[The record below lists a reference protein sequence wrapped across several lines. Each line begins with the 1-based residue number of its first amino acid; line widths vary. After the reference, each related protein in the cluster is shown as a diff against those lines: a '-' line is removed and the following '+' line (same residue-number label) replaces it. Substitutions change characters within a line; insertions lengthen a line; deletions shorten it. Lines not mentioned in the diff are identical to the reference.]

1 MAARISLALAGLS
14 LALVAT
20 GCQPQSNDP
29 HAATTYPPPSFGAPH
44 VDPNSATATS
54 SQSSSSQSQHTLP
67 QINAPAIG
75 KIAPRGPYAAN
86 GPKDWAPAAHARPW
100 KWVILHHS
108 ATPSGG
114 ARKFDADHR
123 ARGFD
128 DLGYDFVI
136 GNGTETANG
145 QIEVGPR
152 WHSQR
157 VGAHTQDPSGQNRF
171 NEYGIGVCFVGNFD
185 ITHPTQAQLNS
196 CAKLVAY
203 LMKTY
208 HIPADH
214 ILRHRDCKHT
224 DCPGNNF
231 PFAQVRKMAVQTLA
245 DAGEVIP
252 TDTYAEGAELGTDD
266 PRVLN
271 DPLE

>member
-1 MAARISLALAGLS
+1 MAARISLAWVGLTLAM
-14 LALVAT
+14 VAA
-20 GCQPQSNDP
+20 GCHPQPTKTRTAGS
-29 HAATTYPPPSFGAPH
+29 YPPPSFRAPR
-44 VDPNSATATS
+44 VDPRTAITTAPP
-54 SQSSSSQSQHTLP
+54 QSSPGHSLP
-67 QINAPAIG
+67 QINPPPLS
-75 KIAPRGPYAAN
+75 KIAPHASYAAN
-86 GPKDWAPAAHARPW
+86 GPRDWAPAIHPRPW
-100 KWVILHHS
+100 KWIILHHS

-157 VGAHTQDPSGQNRF
+157 IGAHTQDPSGANRF
-171 NEYGIGVCFVGNFD
+171 NEYGIGICYVGNFD
-185 ITHPTQAQLNS
+185 ITRPTQAQLNS
-196 CAKLVAY
+196 SAKLVAY

-231 PFAQVRKMAVQTLA
+231 PFAQVRKMAIQSLA
-245 DAGEVIP
+245 AAGEIIP
-252 TDTYAEGAELGTDD
+252 VDTYAEGAEIGTDD

-271 DPLE
+271 DPLN